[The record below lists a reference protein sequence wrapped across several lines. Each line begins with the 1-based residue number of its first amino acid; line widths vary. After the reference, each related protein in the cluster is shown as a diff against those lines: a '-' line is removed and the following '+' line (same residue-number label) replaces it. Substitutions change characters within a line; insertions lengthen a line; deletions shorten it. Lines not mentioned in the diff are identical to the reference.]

1 MKINAVISKPS
12 INVNYA
18 NKTAILSAVIIALG
32 IICGT
37 IIFLVSDST
46 VAETLFEYFIS
57 FTTDFTNKNKPE
69 ILSGLILSHIPY
81 FIVMIILGVSI
92 VGVYLVPVITLIK
105 SIGIGMLITYIY
117 QTFMLKGIEYCLLVL
132 FPGKFIM
139 LFAMILL
146 SQNCLI
152 TSNNIRLSAHGN
164 KDRVVELDKY
174 ILRTVF
180 IAMIILVSSTVDFI
194 TIISFSSL
202 FDFT

>member
-1 MKINAVISKPS
+1 MKINAVISKLS

-32 IICGT
+32 IISGT
-37 IIFLVSDST
+37 IIFLVSDDT

-81 FIVMIILGVSI
+81 FVVMEILGVSV
-92 VGVYLVPVITLIK
+92 VGIYLIPMITFIK
-105 SIGIGMLITYIY
+105 SVGIGMLVTYIY
-117 QTFMLKGIEYCLLVL
+117 QMFTLKGIEYCLLVL
-132 FPGKFIM
+132 FPGKFI
-139 LFAMILL
+139 LIFAMILL
-146 SQNCLI
+146 AQNCLI
-152 TSNNIRLSAHGN
+152 TSDNIRLSAHGN
-164 KDRVVELDKY
+164 KDRVVELNKY
-174 ILRTVF
+174 ILRTIF
-180 IAMIILVSSTVDFI
+180 IAMIIIVSSIIDFI